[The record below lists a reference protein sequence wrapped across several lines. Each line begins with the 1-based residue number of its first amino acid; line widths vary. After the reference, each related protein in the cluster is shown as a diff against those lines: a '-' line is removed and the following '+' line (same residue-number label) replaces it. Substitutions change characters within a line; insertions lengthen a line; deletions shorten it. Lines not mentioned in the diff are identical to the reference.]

1 MQGLSLGSTIA
12 GCRLD
17 AVAGRGGMGVVYR
30 ATQLALDRT
39 VAVKAI
45 APALAA
51 DADFRERFQRE
62 SHLAASI
69 EHPNVIPVYEA
80 GELDGTLYLIM
91 RWVDGTDLHA
101 LLASEG
107 RLSPARAATL
117 LRPVASALA
126 AAHQRGLVHRDV
138 KPANVLIARAEASGS
153 EHVYLTDFGIAR
165 RADST
170 SGVTR
175 TGVFMGTTD
184 YTAPERVQG
193 GKGTAASDIY
203 AFGCM
208 LFQALTGHVPFDRGT
223 ELARMAAHVYDQ
235 VPAASAEVPGLPPAF
250 DAIIATAMAKDPADR
265 YRSADEIVLA
275 LEEALGPGGVDAG
288 GVDAGGVEESAPV
301 AQTAPA
307 PAAQTAPAVSA
318 RGGAPPLPPTAPPP
332 TAATPPQPA
341 AAPEPIAAP
350 TPPRRHGRVGALV
363 AGLAAVVAVI
373 AVVAATSGGGS
384 SGKQPA
390 ASVAGAGAPSAGA
403 QAPQVLGGT
412 SIGFRGPFAL
422 NPGTAP
428 VGLAADGADV
438 WVAEPERSRIVR
450 VGPDGSGA
458 SFAIAG
464 HPDHVAVDP
473 LGHVWVAPTG
483 PSQVTV
489 LDPATGRQTPVPVGL
504 APRAIAV
511 SAGAAWVADT
521 GQSAVTRIDLN
532 AHTTQPIPVPAPPVA
547 IASAYGRVWIAGSD
561 GSLTVLDESG
571 QRDDTEGPMV
581 PRTAVGITHSDGVWV
596 LSAAFGAPGKLTRVN
611 PIKSTAVAAGGQ
623 STYVAHAD
631 QGAVGT
637 QPAGIAASGAGN
649 DHTIWVTSAGDA
661 SLRRIGTA
669 TPHDKQT
676 LARIAFPRP
685 PGPVTVGDQGAW
697 VEIPS
702 TGQLYLVTGP

>member
-1 MQGLSLGSTIA
+1 MQGLSVGSTIA

-80 GELDGTLYLIM
+80 GELDGTLFLIM

-101 LLASEG
+101 LLAAEG
-107 RLSPARAATL
+107 RLSPARAASL

-126 AAHQRGLVHRDV
+126 AAHRRGLVHRDV
-138 KPANVLIARAEASGS
+138 KPANVLIARAEAGEG

-175 TGVFMGTTD
+175 TGVLVGTTD
-184 YTAPERVQG
+184 YTAPERIQG

-208 LFQALTGHVPFDRGT
+208 LFQSLTGHVPFDRGT
-223 ELARMAAHVYDQ
+223 ELAKMAAHVYDA
-235 VPAASAEVPGLPPAF
+235 VPAASDEVLGLPPAF
-250 DAIIATAMAKDPADR
+250 DAIIARSMAKDPADR
-265 YRSADEIVLA
+265 YRSADEIVV
-275 LEEALGPGGVDAG
+275 ALGEAAASPAGLDDAEATA
-288 GVDAGGVEESAPV
+288 VSPTPPL
-301 AQTAPA
+301 TAPA
-307 PAAQTAPAVSA
+307 
-318 RGGAPPLPPTAPPP
+318 APPP
-332 TAATPPQPA
+332 PPSTAATPPPPVGS
-341 AAPEPIAAP
+341 PEPESAP
-350 TPPRRHGRVGALV
+350 PAPRQRRRVGAVV

-384 SGKQPA
+384 SGKQTV
-390 ASVAGAGAPSAGA
+390 ASTAGAGGSAASA
-403 QAPQVLGGT
+403 QAPHVLAGA
-412 SIGFRGPFAL
+412 SIAFRGPFAL
-422 NPGTAP
+422 NPGTTP
-428 VGLAADGADV
+428 VGLAADGANV
-438 WVAEPERSRIVR
+438 WVAEPERGRVVR

-458 SFAIAG
+458 SFTVAG

-473 LGHVWVAPTG
+473 LGHVWIAPTG
-483 PSQVTV
+483 PSQVTM
-489 LDPATGRQTPVPVGL
+489 LDPTTGRQTPVAVGP

-511 SAGAAWVADT
+511 SAGAAWVADM
-521 GQSAVTRIDLN
+521 GQGAVTRIDVHSL
-532 AHTTQPIPVPAPPVA
+532 ATQTIPMSSPPVA
-547 IASAYGRVWIAGSD
+547 IGSAYARVWVAGSD

-571 QRDDTEGPMV
+571 QRDDTAGPALPATV
-581 PRTAVGITHSDGVWV
+581 VGIAHADGVWF
-596 LSAAFGAPGKLTRVN
+596 LSAAAGAPGRLTRVDPN
-611 PIKSTAVAAGGQ
+611 KSRAVAVGGRL
-623 STYVAHAD
+623 TYLIHPD
-631 QGAVGT
+631 QVLVGT
-637 QPAGIAASGAGN
+637 GPAGIAASGAGS
-649 DHTIWVTSAGDA
+649 DHTIWVTSAGDG
-661 SLRRIGTA
+661 SLRRIGTT
-669 TPHDKQT
+669 TPHDRQT
-676 LARIAFPRP
+676 LAQIAFPRP
-685 PGPVTVGDQGAW
+685 PGPVAVGDQGAW
-697 VEIPS
+697 VEIPG

>member
-101 LLASEG
+101 LLATEG

-126 AAHQRGLVHRDV
+126 AAHRRGLVHRDV

-235 VPAASAEVPGLPPAF
+235 VPAASDEVPGLPPAF

-301 AQTAPA
+301 AQTAP
-307 PAAQTAPAVSA
+307 P
-318 RGGAPPLPPTAPPP
+318 
-332 TAATPPQPA
+332 PA
-341 AAPEPIAAP
+341 AAPEPVAAP
-350 TPPRRHGRVGALV
+350 TPPRRHRRVGALV

-403 QAPQVLGGT
+403 QAPQVLAGT

-521 GQSAVTRIDLN
+521 GQAAVTRIDLD
-532 AHTTQPIPVPAPPVA
+532 AHTTQPIPVPTPPVA

-581 PRTAVGITHSDGVWV
+581 PRTVVGITHSDGVWV
-596 LSAAFGAPGKLTRVN
+596 LSAAFVAPGKLTRVN
-611 PIKSTAVAAGGQ
+611 PIKSTAVAVGGQ